1 MKLLWRLIKNIPPRM
16 DDFSLNKF
24 SEWLF
29 SPFLSYSEHPM
40 IFTEYPFWIFFLF
53 VLIGYGLIHSKMRLR
68 SIFLFLAS
76 LFFYF
81 KTSGFFFSI
90 LLFSTVADFYIGKA
104 IYISKKD
111 LNAKILLGLS
121 VSINLII
128 LIYFKYAYFF
138 ADSFNSIIGSQWHP
152 INHFALFTNQVTGS
166 SFRVDQIL
174 LPIGISFY
182 TFQTMSYAIDIYRKQ
197 LNPVK
202 SIFDFGFYVSFFP
215 QLVAGPIVRAS
226 EFIPQIYQPYK
237 VTKKEFGLALFW
249 IINGLLKK
257 FLLADYIAV
266 NFVDRVFDNP
276 VMFSGFENLMAL
288 YGYSLQVYADFSG
301 YTDIAIGI
309 ALMLGFRLPKNFNSP
324 YKADNCGEFWKRW
337 HISLSSWLKDYLY
350 IPMGGNRGGSIFSYV
365 ALSMIVI
372 FVYLISGSLALLFG
386 IISVIFT
393 TLLLGEIFPK
403 FNKWYLTNINIMLTM
418 LIGGLWHGASW
429 NFVLWGGLNGIGIVV
444 YKLWK
449 NVSPWKNKSKWWNK
463 ILGVIIT
470 FNFVTFTRIWFRT
483 GSNNSW
489 DQMDEGHN
497 IISEWFA
504 ANEILNQLIFNFK
517 WSLIFD
523 VLVVYSNVF
532 LVIILGFLIHFI
544 PEDWKFWYRDK
555 FSNSPVLVQLGVCF
569 VAIFFMYQIASVS
582 LQPFIYFQF

>member
-1 MKLLWRLIKNIPPRM
+1 LKPLWRLIKNIPPRM
-16 DDFSLNKF
+16 DDFSINKF
-24 SEWLF
+24 LEWLF

-104 IYISKKD
+104 IYISKKE

-152 INHFALFTNQVTGS
+152 INHFALFTNQFTGS

-226 EFIPQIYQPYK
+226 EFIPQIYQAYK

-365 ALSMIVI
+365 ALSLIVI

-449 NVSPWKNKSKWWNK
+449 NISPWKNKSKWWNK

-497 IISEWFA
+497 IISEWFT
-504 ANEILNQLIFNFK
+504 ANEILNQLIFNFE
-517 WSLIFD
+517 WSLISD
-523 VLVVYSNVF
+523 VLLVYSNVF
-532 LVIILGFLIHFI
+532 LVIILGFLIHFV

-569 VAIFFMYQIASVS
+569 VAVFFMYQIASVS